1 MNNTWKNILSF
12 VFLVILIVGCASQKV
27 DVVEST
33 SKEQVTSFP
42 IDLPVTFSGKIGC
55 PECDFVKID
64 LNLRPD
70 HLYQLRKT
78 WYQGNEV
85 IKSEA
90 QMRKWRFD
98 EKNNQVILGKGKGNL
113 KTYGIKDAETL
124 SFLDLEGEAESE
136 LIDYELKKKQTFD
149 PFPDVVKIRGMYRSS
164 GNSHVLQ
171 ECSSGLYFPVDPSG
185 KFTEL
190 DRAYRNTPH
199 EKNRALLVSFQ
210 GKLLPTRKGTQQR
223 DKDIMVVTGF
233 NRLYPDQDCNGNI
246 VRNNLFGIYW
256 TAFEIDGK
264 KVGKQIKAPFFE
276 LDAKGN
282 KVKGY
287 AGCNRF
293 FGTFL
298 FKGDV
303 FIFNKLAS
311 TRMACP
317 DSVSMESVFF
327 AALDKTESYRI
338 EKGML
343 ILLDKNEEVT
353 MRLQGKK

>member
-1 MNNTWKNILSF
+1 MNNKWKNILY
-12 VFLVILIVGCASQKV
+12 FLFMVILMAGCASQKA
-27 DVVEST
+27 DVVDSG
-33 SKEQVTSFP
+33 SQNQGRGFP
-42 IDLPVTFSGKIGC
+42 IQLPATFVGKIDC

-78 WYQGNEV
+78 WYVEGEI

-98 EKNNQVILGKGKGNL
+98 EKDNLIILGKGKGAL
-113 KTYGIKDAETL
+113 KTYSIKDAETL
-124 SFLDLEGEAESE
+124 NFLDLEGQVESD
-136 LIDYELKKKQTFD
+136 LIDYELKKKETFD
-149 PFPDVVKIRGMYRSS
+149 PFPDEVKMRGMYRSF
-164 GNSHVLQ
+164 GNTHVLK
-171 ECSSGLYFPVDPSG
+171 ECSSGLDFPVDPSG

-210 GKLLPTRKGTQQR
+210 GKLLPTRKGIQQR

-233 NRLYPDQDCNGNI
+233 NRLYPDQDCYGNI
-246 VRNNLFGIYW
+246 LRNNFFGVHW
-256 TAFEIDGK
+256 AAVEIDGK
-264 KVGKQIKAPFFE
+264 KMDPKSKKPFFMLE
-276 LDAKGN
+276 AKGN
-282 KVKGY
+282 RVKGY

-317 DSVSMESVFF
+317 NSVSMENAFF
-327 AALDKTESYRI
+327 EALDKTESYRI
-338 EKGML
+338 EKEML
-343 ILLDKNEEVT
+343 VLLDKNEDIT
-353 MRLQGKK
+353 MKLQEKK